1 MKNTRRSYRLAAAIL
16 TFAILSTGCANQGAA
31 PSATLSYSPP
41 LLPIEITYD
50 LTTGQIRVSVS
61 GRIQTPLGTF
71 KVSFGA
77 KSIEKRYN
85 GVRTLTIITGTKK
98 YVYQLE
104 NGRPYSIKLPSDENG
119 QTEVRYSGAD
129 ENLEIEIPNPTN
141 ETIAELKQ
149 RLKEEQEAREHAE
162 GAPSPAPEPEGQAG
176 QAETFV
182 VIPVPQAPTPT
193 PRQVRTS
200 QECQELIA
208 QYTPGK
214 FLYVPPECED
224 MFRAYQSYLQ
234 QQEYE
239 AKRKQEREE
248 YEARRRQQRED
259 YERDRREEAARRREE
274 ETARRRQ
281 RQIEQWTNIID
292 GIVRRRRW

>member
-1 MKNTRRSYRLAAAIL
+1 MKNTKRSYRLAAAIL
-16 TFAILSTGCANQGAA
+16 TFAILSTSCVNQGVV
-31 PSATLSYSPP
+31 PSATVSYSPP

-149 RLKEEQEAREHAE
+149 RLKEEQEAREHPE
-162 GAPSPAPEPEGQAG
+162 GASTPTPEPEGQTG
-176 QAETFV
+176 QAETV
-182 VIPVPQAPTPT
+182 DATPMPQAPTPA
-193 PRQVRTS
+193 PKQVRTS

-239 AKRKQEREE
+239 AKRKQEQEE
-248 YEARRRQQRED
+248 YEARRRQQQED

-274 ETARRRQ
+274 EAARRRQ